1 MQYVKLSVD
10 RHWKA
15 FWYNKKDV
23 SRDLQPSDRLC
34 ERRANFDTK
43 AEFVTA
49 IRFHDYDP
57 LLYAADCRNR
67 IWIWDYENPRKLNC
81 FTAKPS
87 HHRGARITTLRVIN
101 QLHDSLLLSGSED
114 GQVLIWRNPHYQDA
128 QTVIGG
134 FVTDRASRRRSS
146 SLDAGKAGHNL
157 EKPER
162 GHGSVSSPHL
172 VALKRREDDRSRLP
186 KILMEWDQEKGH
198 LYTGSGNLRVFD
210 LEQEQFTK
218 DIRLSSSHLTAMS
231 LDPSDHNRLLL
242 GSSKGS
248 VLIVD
253 PRINNHLVKEI
264 SNLHN
269 HHVVRICVQGQKVH
283 SIDPSGLFVVTDVRK
298 AESSG
303 NSLARIK
310 LKHSLKSFASH
321 SSSKMIATGSLRQF
335 VSLYS
340 TEKLVDPL
348 PRIHQIRFHEGFLG
362 QRIGPVT
369 HLEFDKHNKLL
380 AVGGQDSFV
389 SIFGPNTRSIIV

>member
-1 MQYVKLSVD
+1 
-10 RHWKA
+10 
-15 FWYNKKDV
+15 
-23 SRDLQPSDRLC
+23 
-34 ERRANFDTK
+34 
-43 AEFVTA
+43 
-49 IRFHDYDP
+49 
-57 LLYAADCRNR
+57 
-67 IWIWDYENPRKLNC
+67 
-81 FTAKPS
+81 
-87 HHRGARITTLRVIN
+87 LRVIN

-134 FVTDRASRRRSS
+134 FVTDRASRRRSAS
-146 SLDAGKAGHNL
+146 VDAGKAGYNL
-157 EKPER
+157 EKIER
-162 GHGSVSSPHL
+162 GQGSASSPHL
-172 VALKRREDDRSRLP
+172 VALKRREDDRSRSP
-186 KILMEWDQEKGH
+186 KILMEWDQEKGR

-218 DIRLSSSHLTAMS
+218 DIRLPSSHLTAMS
-231 LDPSDHNRLLL
+231 LDPTNHGRLVL
-242 GSSKGS
+242 GSYEGS

-253 PRINNHLVKEI
+253 PRIEKQIVKELKK
-264 SNLHN
+264 LHE
-269 HHVVRICVQGQKVH
+269 HHVVRICVQGQQVH

-321 SSSKMIATGSLRQF
+321 RSSHMIATGSLRQF

-369 HLEFDKHNKLL
+369 HLEFHKRDKLL

-389 SIFGPNTRSIIV
+389 SIFGPNTTRSIIV